1 MKQRNLTCS
10 ILLTGLLLLL
20 FSCKEPVSEL
30 SLAGEWRFALD
41 PQDVGVKQ
49 EWQKQVLGETL
60 RLPGSLQEQGKGE
73 DVGLNT
79 QWTGQIVDSSWYK
92 SPAYAEYRKEGNI
105 KVPFWL
111 NPDKHYV
118 GVAWYQKEVNIPAGW
133 ENRPVVLELERTHWE
148 TTFFLD
154 GEQVGSQNSLQT
166 PHKYVL
172 NGLKAGKHVLTLRV
186 DNRLYVDV
194 GINAHSVSDHTQSN
208 WNGIVGSIKLSAKT
222 TYHIQ
227 SMQIYPE
234 VKTKCAQVKL
244 L

>member
-10 ILLTGLLLLL
+10 ILLTGLLLLF

-49 EWQKQVLGETL
+49 EWQKQVLGEAL

-154 GEQVGSQNSLQT
+154 GEPVGSQNSL
-166 PHKYVL
+166 
-172 NGLKAGKHVLTLRV
+172 
-186 DNRLYVDV
+186 
-194 GINAHSVSDHTQSN
+194 
-208 WNGIVGSIKLSAKT
+208 
-222 TYHIQ
+222 
-227 SMQIYPE
+227 
-234 VKTKCAQVKL
+234 
-244 L
+244 

>member
-118 GVAWYQKEVNIPAGW
+118 GVAWYQKEVVIPSQWKGQRIA
-133 ENRPVVLELERTHWE
+133 LTLERPHIE
-148 TTFFLD
+148 TTVW
-154 GEQVGSQNSLQT
+154 VGKKKIGMQNSLSV
-166 PHKYVL
+166 PHVYDLTGAVQVGKTCRITTNKSAATKSIPTS
-172 NGLKAGKHVLTLRV
+172 NGR
-186 DNRLYVDV
+186 RLVCCR
-194 GINAHSVSDHTQSN
+194 S
-208 WNGIVGSIKLSAKT
+208 L
-222 TYHIQ
+222 
-227 SMQIYPE
+227 
-234 VKTKCAQVKL
+234 
-244 L
+244 

>member
-1 MKQRNLTCS
+1 MKQRNLTFS
-10 ILLTGLLLLL
+10 TLLTGLLLLL
-20 FSCKEPVSEL
+20 FSCKEPGSEL

-194 GINAHSVSDHTQSN
+194 GINAH
-208 WNGIVGSIKLSAKT
+208 KRFRPYA
-222 TYHIQ
+222 
-227 SMQIYPE
+227 E
-234 VKTKCAQVKL
+234 
-244 L
+244 